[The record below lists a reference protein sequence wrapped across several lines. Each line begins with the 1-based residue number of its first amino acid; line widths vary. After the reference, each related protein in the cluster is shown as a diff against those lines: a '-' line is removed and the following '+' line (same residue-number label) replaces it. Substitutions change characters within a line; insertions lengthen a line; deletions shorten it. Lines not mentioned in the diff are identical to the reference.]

1 MPKYSFV
8 HLINKCR
15 TIAQNKLHIENL
27 KYQFQSEMTFS
38 STDLM
43 EFYRTFEPE
52 VKKTTVN
59 WRIYNLVQEG
69 ILNRV
74 GRGKFSLGKKGEAY
88 IPEISNKLNSIYKKM
103 KSDFPFLT
111 VCLWSTSVL
120 NEFMLHQ
127 PGRYYQLIEVD
138 KDAMESV
145 FYYLKDRN
153 YSVFME
159 LSEQLIRRYMIDEKE
174 PWIVKSLVSEAPTQV
189 VNGIP
194 TVTIEKLLV
203 DIFCDPVIFNAQQGS
218 EMNQIF
224 SEAYEKYSISESK
237 MLRYASR
244 RRKKKELDNYLNQ
257 TSKYRQNM

>member
-1 MPKYSFV
+1 
-8 HLINKCR
+8 
-15 TIAQNKLHIENL
+15 
-27 KYQFQSEMTFS
+27 
-38 STDLM
+38 M

-74 GRGKFSLGKKGEAY
+74 GRGKFSLGKGDAY
-88 IPEISNKLNSIYKKM
+88 IPEISNKLNSVYKKM
-103 KSDFPFLT
+103 KSHFPFLT

-120 NEFMLHQ
+120 DEFMLHQ
-127 PGRYYQLIEVD
+127 PARYYQLIEVD

-145 FYYLKDRN
+145 FYYLKERN

-159 LSEQLIRRYMIDEKE
+159 PSEQLIRRYMIDEKE
-174 PWIVKSLVSEAPTQV
+174 PWIVKSLVSEAPIQL
-189 VNGIP
+189 VNGFP

-224 SEAYEKYSISESK
+224 GEAFEKYSISESK

-244 RRKKKELDNYLNQ
+244 RRKKKELDNYLNK
-257 TSKYRQNM
+257 TSKYRQHT

>member
-1 MPKYSFV
+1 
-8 HLINKCR
+8 
-15 TIAQNKLHIENL
+15 
-27 KYQFQSEMTFS
+27 
-38 STDLM
+38 M
-43 EFYRTFEPE
+43 EFYRTLEPE

-69 ILNRV
+69 VLNRV
-74 GRGKFSLGKKGEAY
+74 GRGKFSLGKSDAY
-88 IPEISNKLNSIYKKM
+88 IPEISNKLNSVYKKM
-103 KSDFPFLT
+103 KSDFPFLN
-111 VCLWSTSVL
+111 VCLWDTSVL

-153 YSVFME
+153 YSVFIE
-159 LSEQLIRRYMIDEKE
+159 PSEQLIRRYMIDVKE
-174 PWIVKSLVSEAPTQV
+174 PWIVKSLVSEAPIQLV
-189 VNGIP
+189 DEIS

-218 EMNQIF
+218 EMNHIF
-224 SEAYEKYSISESK
+224 NEAFEKYTISESK

-244 RRKKKELDNYLNQ
+244 RRKKKELDNYLNE
-257 TSKYRQNM
+257 TSKYRQHI

>member
-1 MPKYSFV
+1 M
-8 HLINKCR
+8 
-15 TIAQNKLHIENL
+15 
-27 KYQFQSEMTFS
+27 FS
-38 STDLM
+38 SADLM

-74 GRGKFSLGKKGEAY
+74 GRGKFSLGKGDAY
-88 IPEISNKLNSIYKKM
+88 IPEISNKLNSVYKKM
-103 KSDFPFLT
+103 KSHFPFLT

-120 NEFMLHQ
+120 DEFMLHQ
-127 PGRYYQLIEVD
+127 PARYYQLIEVD

-145 FYYLKDRN
+145 FYYLKERN

-159 LSEQLIRRYMIDEKE
+159 PSEQLIRRYMIDEKE
-174 PWIVKSLVSEAPTQV
+174 PWIVKSLVSEAPIQL
-189 VNGIP
+189 VNGFP

-224 SEAYEKYSISESK
+224 GEAFEKYSISESK

-244 RRKKKELDNYLNQ
+244 RRKKKELDNYLNK
-257 TSKYRQNM
+257 TSKYRQHT

>member
-1 MPKYSFV
+1 
-8 HLINKCR
+8 
-15 TIAQNKLHIENL
+15 
-27 KYQFQSEMTFS
+27 MTFS

-43 EFYRTFEPE
+43 EFYRTSEPE

-59 WRIYNLVQEG
+59 WRIYNLVHKG

-74 GRGKFSLGKKGEAY
+74 GRGKFTFEKGDSY
-88 IPEISNKLNSIYKKM
+88 IPEISTKLNSVYKKI
-103 KSDFPFLT
+103 KSDFPFLN

-120 NEFMLHQ
+120 NEFMIHQ

-159 LSEQLIRRYMIDEKE
+159 PSEQLIRRYMMDEKE
-174 PWIVKSLVSEAPTQV
+174 PWIVKSLVSEAPIQL

-224 SEAYEKYSISESK
+224 NEAFEKYTINESK
-237 MLRYASR
+237 MLRYANR
-244 RRKKKELDNYLNQ
+244 RRKKMELDNYLNK
-257 TSKYRQNM
+257 TSKYRQHI

>member
-1 MPKYSFV
+1 M
-8 HLINKCR
+8 
-15 TIAQNKLHIENL
+15 
-27 KYQFQSEMTFS
+27 MFS
-38 STDLM
+38 SADLM

-74 GRGKFSLGKKGEAY
+74 GRGKFSLGKGDAY
-88 IPEISNKLNSIYKKM
+88 IPEISNKLNSVYKKM
-103 KSDFPFLT
+103 KSHFPFLT

-120 NEFMLHQ
+120 DEFMLHQ
-127 PGRYYQLIEVD
+127 PARYYQLIEVD

-145 FYYLKDRN
+145 FYYLKERN

-159 LSEQLIRRYMIDEKE
+159 PSEQLIRRYMIDEKE
-174 PWIVKSLVSEAPTQV
+174 PWIVKSLVSEAPIQL
-189 VNGIP
+189 VNGFP

-224 SEAYEKYSISESK
+224 GEAFEKYSISESK

-244 RRKKKELDNYLNQ
+244 RRKKKEIGQ
-257 TSKYRQNM
+257 FCCHF

>member
-1 MPKYSFV
+1 
-8 HLINKCR
+8 
-15 TIAQNKLHIENL
+15 
-27 KYQFQSEMTFS
+27 
-38 STDLM
+38 M
-43 EFYRTFEPE
+43 EFYRSLEPE

-59 WRIYNLVQEG
+59 WRIYKLVQEG

-74 GRGKFSLGKKGEAY
+74 GRGKFSLGKGDVY
-88 IPEISNKLNSIYKKM
+88 IPEISNKLSSVYKKM
-103 KSDFPFLT
+103 KSGFPFLT

-127 PGRYYQLIEVD
+127 PGRYYQLIEVER
-138 KDAMESV
+138 DAMESV

-153 YSVFME
+153 YSVYME
-159 LSEQLIRRYMIDEKE
+159 PSAELIRLYMIDEKE
-174 PWIVKSLVSEAPTQV
+174 PLIVKSLVSEAPIQLV
-189 VNGIP
+189 DGIP

-224 SEAYEKYSISESK
+224 AAAFEKYTISESK

-244 RRKKKELDNYLNQ
+244 RRKRKELDNYLNEA
-257 TSKYRQNM
+257 SKYRQHI

>member
-1 MPKYSFV
+1 
-8 HLINKCR
+8 
-15 TIAQNKLHIENL
+15 
-27 KYQFQSEMTFS
+27 
-38 STDLM
+38 
-43 EFYRTFEPE
+43 
-52 VKKTTVN
+52 
-59 WRIYNLVQEG
+59 
-69 ILNRV
+69 
-74 GRGKFSLGKKGEAY
+74 
-88 IPEISNKLNSIYKKM
+88 
-103 KSDFPFLT
+103 
-111 VCLWSTSVL
+111 
-120 NEFMLHQ
+120 MLHQ

-159 LSEQLIRRYMIDEKE
+159 PSEQLIRRYIIDEKE
-174 PWIVKSLVSEAPTQV
+174 PCIVKSLVSEAPIQL
-189 VNGIP
+189 VNGFP

-224 SEAYEKYSISESK
+224 NEAFEKYSISESK

-257 TSKYRQNM
+257 TSKYRQHV

>member
-1 MPKYSFV
+1 
-8 HLINKCR
+8 
-15 TIAQNKLHIENL
+15 
-27 KYQFQSEMTFS
+27 
-38 STDLM
+38 M
-43 EFYRTFEPE
+43 EFYRTIEPD

-69 ILNRV
+69 VLNRI
-74 GRGKFSLGKKGEAY
+74 GRGKFALGKGVAY
-88 IPEISNKLNSIYKKM
+88 IPELSSKLFSVYKKI

-127 PGRYYQLIEVD
+127 PGKYYQLMEVD
-138 KDAMESV
+138 KDAMESA
-145 FYYLKDRN
+145 FYYMKDRN
-153 YSVFME
+153 YSVYME
-159 LSEQLIRRYMIDEKE
+159 PSQKLISRYMIDEKE
-174 PWIVKSLVSEAPTQV
+174 PWIVKTLVSEAPIQH

-203 DIFCDPVIFNAQQGS
+203 DIFCDPLIFNAQQGS

-224 SEAYEKYSISESK
+224 YEAFEKYTISESK

-244 RRKKKELDNYLNQ
+244 RRKKKELDNYLNE
-257 TSKYRQNM
+257 TSKYRQHI